1 MKEILVMLK
10 VSIVVPVYNC
20 EKFILEFVE
29 CLNNQIMHD
38 FETIFI
44 DDCSDD
50 GTSELLQK
58 EIVSES
64 RYSYYRNTERMGAAY
79 SRNRGI
85 EMSKAPYILCL
96 DADDRFEPDLIEQV
110 TEAAYENNADM
121 VMLERNDFY
130 GFDINTV
137 KRERYLFVDEKQ
149 LLKKQPF
156 TVKEQ
161 PIDFLLR
168 CENGTHDRMIHKSL
182 LDKYE
187 IRFQNLKN
195 SNDVFYTVF
204 STLAANKIVH
214 TKEFANLYHRRVHN
228 EPQRISYSR
237 DPMCAYEA
245 LLKVHDHL
253 VKYDLWDDYCVHFWV
268 FALDSLEKQLFVC
281 KDSARREEV
290 YRYIQEEG
298 LKKLGVE
305 NDREYVRLPEAY
317 HKQFRRFFDLPYD
330 CKCFMQSMSLEA
342 VCEENIDNIQKL
354 ASDMEQRRVAF
365 WGIGRKMPVFLN
377 AYKNQGGMVSYIL
390 DNDTNK
396 QGRIIEGIEVT
407 AYEKVWNQI
416 DAVIVS
422 NRNFYLD
429 IQEQIRKYN
438 DRIEILCLEEIVYA
452 NDTKMD
458 VRG

>member
-1 MKEILVMLK
+1 MLK
-10 VSIVVPVYNC
+10 VSVIVPVYNC

-29 CLNNQIMHD
+29 CLNNQTMPE
-38 FETIFI
+38 FEAIFI

-58 EIVSES
+58 EIASKN
-64 RYSYYRNTERMGAAY
+64 RYSYYRNSERMGAAY
-79 SRNRGI
+79 SRNKGI
-85 EMSKAPYILCL
+85 ELCKAQYILCL
-96 DADDRFEPDLIEQV
+96 DADDRFEADLLEEVV
-110 TEAAYENNADM
+110 TVAYDNAADM

-130 GFDINTV
+130 GGDLNTI
-137 KRERYLFVDEKQ
+137 KRERRMFRDEKQ
-149 LLKKQPF
+149 LLHKQPF
-156 TVKEQ
+156 TVKKQ

-168 CENGTHDRMIHKSL
+168 CENGTLDRMIHKSL

-187 IRFQNLKN
+187 IRFQDLKN

-204 STLAANKIVH
+204 STLAADRIMH

-253 VKYDLWDDYCVHFWV
+253 IKYDLWDDYCVHFWV

-281 KDSARREEV
+281 KDLSRREEV

-298 LKKLGVE
+298 LRKLGVE
-305 NDREYVRLPEAY
+305 NDREYERLPKAY
-317 HKQFRRFFDLPYD
+317 CKQFRRFLELSYD

-342 VCEENIDNIQKL
+342 VCEENIGNIQKL
-354 ASDMEQRRVAF
+354 ASDMGQRRVAF
-365 WGIGRKMPVFLN
+365 WGIGRKMPVFLS
-377 AYKNQGGMVSYIL
+377 AYKKQGGIISYIL
-390 DNDTNK
+390 DNDVNK
-396 QGRIIEGIEVT
+396 QGQMIEGIEVT
-407 AYEKVWNQI
+407 AFEKVWNQI
-416 DAVIVS
+416 DAIIVS
-422 NRNFYLD
+422 NKNFYLD
-429 IQEQIRKYN
+429 IQNQIRKCS

-452 NDTKMD
+452 NDLKKE